1 MKILWFIIRFI
12 MGFFFTCIFFIIAG
26 LFFSTGKG
34 SYDENTALGFS
45 GIAGAL
51 PGIGFL
57 VGIVWATIGILFPA
71 GKKPKEIK

>member
-51 PGIGFL
+51 PGIGFFSWYSL
-57 VGIVWATIGILFPA
+57 GNNRNFVSRR
-71 GKKPKEIK
+71 